1 MNITSAVFRCSSQKL
16 SQCPADNR
24 LEFAF
29 IGRSNVGKSSLINML
44 TDSPTLAKVSSTPGK
59 TKLINHFLINNSW
72 YLVDLPGYGYA
83 RVSKSERREF
93 SKLILDY
100 VLQREQM
107 HFLFV
112 LVDSRLEPQKID
124 LDFITLLGEHGI
136 PFGIVFTKCDKLSS
150 NQTESNIAR
159 YRRTLLKEWEELP
172 PMFRTSSEKRQG
184 REAILD
190 FISNC
195 LTAAAPNE

>member
-136 PFGIVFTKCDKLSS
+136 PFGIVLTKCDKLSS

-190 FISNC
+190 FIGNC
-195 LTAAAPNE
+195 LTAAASNE